1 MGKGGR
7 GKNERGRKQG
17 GGEEGTTLDVSPG
30 SCAVHGCWSA
40 LHHKLGPRGHVGS
53 GGRRWGCVGLGG
65 PGNPHGSID
74 QEGGLRGSLLI
85 TVGMFDRE
93 GGGNFCMRK
102 AEGKCWPV

>member
-1 MGKGGR
+1 M
-7 GKNERGRKQG
+7 
-17 GGEEGTTLDVSPG
+17 
-30 SCAVHGCWSA
+30 
-40 LHHKLGPRGHVGS
+40 
-53 GGRRWGCVGLGG
+53 GLGG